1 MVAVPHPTATPLSG
15 PDWGVFSAPAAGA
28 AHTHLLDTDWGDGLR
43 FLKAWHAW
51 RRQASR
57 SGRWCYTAV
66 LPGAVPPAPVAVAGL
81 PEDLGPLAQQL
92 AERWRGLLPGVH
104 RLALDEDRV
113 QLSLHL
119 GPLKDALASLDTA
132 LDGVWLQSVS
142 TEDCSPVARVLAR
155 LCLPGARLWTHKAPD
170 AMPLAL
176 LAQGFE
182 PEATRAAAPNTT
194 TYVHRP
200 RWAGQRH
207 LRQPSVTPPTQAIV
221 VGAGL
226 AGAGVAHALAQRGWQ
241 VTVLDRAHTPACG
254 ASGLPVGLVAPHVSP
269 DNAALS
275 RLSRQGVRSTLAR
288 AQALLHEGQ
297 DWARSGVLEHRVEG
311 KRALPPPERW
321 PPPWGAHWSRDA
333 TPAECAAAELPEQA
347 AALWHAWAGWI
358 RPAAL
363 VQAQLAHPG
372 IAWQG
377 GGEVAELRRQGPH
390 WQALDAQGRA
400 LAEAPCLV
408 LASAYDTGRLLA
420 RLPNPPVLPVHALRG
435 QVTWGRLADLPVD
448 ARDRLPPQPVNGH
461 GSWVHGMPGPGGEP
475 IWLVGSTFDR
485 GATAS
490 IVKAEDQAANR
501 QRLAT
506 LLPSLAQAMPDAFA
520 QAQGWAGVRCTLPDR
535 LPAVGPIDPQ
545 ALPGLHVCTGL
556 GARGLTLSVLCG
568 EVLAARLHGEPWPV
582 ERKLAQALMAERFQR
597 VR

>member
-1 MVAVPHPTATPLSG
+1 M
-15 PDWGVFSAPAAGA
+15 
-28 AHTHLLDTDWGDGLR
+28 
-43 FLKAWHAW
+43 
-51 RRQASR
+51 
-57 SGRWCYTAV
+57 
-66 LPGAVPPAPVAVAGL
+66 
-81 PEDLGPLAQQL
+81 
-92 AERWRGLLPGVH
+92 
-104 RLALDEDRV
+104 
-113 QLSLHL
+113 
-119 GPLKDALASLDTA
+119 
-132 LDGVWLQSVS
+132 
-142 TEDCSPVARVLAR
+142 
-155 LCLPGARLWTHKAPD
+155 
-170 AMPLAL
+170 
-176 LAQGFE
+176 
-182 PEATRAAAPNTT
+182 
-194 TYVHRP
+194 
-200 RWAGQRH
+200 
-207 LRQPSVTPPTQAIV
+207 
-221 VGAGL
+221 
-226 AGAGVAHALAQRGWQ
+226 
-241 VTVLDRAHTPACG
+241 
-254 ASGLPVGLVAPHVSP
+254 
-269 DNAALS
+269 
-275 RLSRQGVRSTLAR
+275 
-288 AQALLHEGQ
+288 
-297 DWARSGVLEHRVEG
+297 
-311 KRALPPPERW
+311 
-321 PPPWGAHWSRDA
+321 
-333 TPAECAAAELPEQA
+333 
-347 AALWHAWAGWI
+347 
-358 RPAAL
+358 
-363 VQAQLAHPG
+363 AHPG

-377 GGEVAELRRQGPH
+377 GGEVAELRRQGPR

-535 LPAVGPIDPQ
+535 LPAVGPVDPE